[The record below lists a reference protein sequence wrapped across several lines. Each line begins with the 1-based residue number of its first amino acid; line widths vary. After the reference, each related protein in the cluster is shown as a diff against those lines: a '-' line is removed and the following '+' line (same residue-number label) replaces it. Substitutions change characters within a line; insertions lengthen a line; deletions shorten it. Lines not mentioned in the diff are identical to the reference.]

1 MAKLAQTGSP
11 AQRAHRKKIN
21 DLIWIISKGT
31 SNERLNGKRDKYM
44 KSVFKLD
51 MCTCRWMRRERR
63 LYHFSQ
69 RVVVSGEEETKN
81 FNNSFVVPRSELF
94 HPKNST
100 DEKKSRRI
108 IKVYHCLT
116 QIFARSPPLTQNF
129 LARNVCTSTKM
140 CLSVDKISC

>member
-1 MAKLAQTGSP
+1 
-11 AQRAHRKKIN
+11 
-21 DLIWIISKGT
+21 
-31 SNERLNGKRDKYM
+31 M

-69 RVVVSGEEETKN
+69 RVVSGEKETKN

-100 DEKKSRRI
+100 DEEKKQKNYKSLSLFDTDFRSFSSFDSELFGE
-108 IKVYHCLT
+108 KCLHK
-116 QIFARSPPLTQNF
+116 QHKNVFISGQNI
-129 LARNVCTSTKM
+129 LLKENLCHKM
-140 CLSVDKISC
+140 CFSSDDDEKKFAVRPQMRHSPIHLRWIRSTEH